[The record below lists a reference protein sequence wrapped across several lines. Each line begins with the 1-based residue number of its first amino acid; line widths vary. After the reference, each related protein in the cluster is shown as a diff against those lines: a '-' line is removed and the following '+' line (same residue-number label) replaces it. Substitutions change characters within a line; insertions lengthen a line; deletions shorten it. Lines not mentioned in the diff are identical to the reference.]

1 MINNVTLIG
10 RLTRDAEL
18 RYTPSNIA
26 TAQFNIACN
35 RNFKNANGEYDAD
48 FINCV
53 MWREQAERFCNWT
66 KKGMLV
72 GITGRIQT
80 RSYEGND
87 GKRVYVTEVVAENF
101 QVLEKRDNTANQ
113 NSMTEQM
120 PPNYVNSMDI
130 DESDLPF

>member
-48 FINCV
+48 LHQLRDV
-53 MWREQAERFCNWT
+53 ERASR
-66 KKGMLV
+66 KIL
-72 GITGRIQT
+72 
-80 RSYEGND
+80 
-87 GKRVYVTEVVAENF
+87 
-101 QVLEKRDNTANQ
+101 
-113 NSMTEQM
+113 
-120 PPNYVNSMDI
+120 
-130 DESDLPF
+130 

>member
-66 KKGMLV
+66 KKRNA
-72 GITGRIQT
+72 GRN
-80 RSYEGND
+80 Y
-87 GKRVYVTEVVAENF
+87 GKNPDSKLRR
-101 QVLEKRDNTANQ
+101 Q
-113 NSMTEQM
+113 
-120 PPNYVNSMDI
+120 
-130 DESDLPF
+130 